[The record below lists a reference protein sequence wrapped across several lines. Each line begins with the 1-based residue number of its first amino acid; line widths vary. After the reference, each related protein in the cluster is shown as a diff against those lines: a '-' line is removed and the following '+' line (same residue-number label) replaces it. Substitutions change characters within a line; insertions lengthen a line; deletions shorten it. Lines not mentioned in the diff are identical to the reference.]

1 MKIFSKFRDYYDGY
15 ADYSNDDDKAKY
27 YIREEK
33 EIEISKYLL
42 QNLEDEILRTPQ
54 DFGSHYLIIAGR
66 VHPFVSVYTNPG
78 WDYVDNKQIYIESR
92 TDYYF
97 DHVSLMNKYNE
108 VRDRTNRERKKGK
121 YPWWRWHSGFI
132 ERRDVSSFFTKDY
145 PDMTNL
151 CIDHNTPV
159 ILISPEWPGY
169 KNKDKTFRTC
179 TKDVNLKEYGLS
191 KVFTAPEIYQILDV
205 FVSNVLV
212 KDEMPMSPMSN
223 EEKIQS
229 HGFDKKTSFRHPVK

>member
-15 ADYSNDDDKAKY
+15 ADYSNNDDRVKY
-27 YIREEK
+27 YIREKK

-42 QNLEDEILRTPQ
+42 QNLEKELLITPR
-54 DFGSHYLIIAGR
+54 DFQAHYLIIAGK
-66 VHPFVSVYTNPG
+66 VHPFVSIDTASG
-78 WDYVDNKQIYIESR
+78 WDYIDNKQVYIESR

-97 DHVSLMNKYNE
+97 DSVSLINKYNE
-108 VRDRTNRERKKGK
+108 IRDKINRGIQKGK
-121 YPWWRWHSGFI
+121 YPMWMRYGGSL
-132 ERRDVSSFFTKDY
+132 EKRDVSSFFTKEY

-151 CIDHNTPV
+151 CIIYDTPV
-159 ILISPEWPGY
+159 ILISPRGQGY
-169 KNKDKTFRTC
+169 KSKYKTFRTC

-191 KVFTAPEIYQILDV
+191 KVFSAPEIYQILDV

-229 HGFDKKTSFRHPVK
+229 HGFDKKSSFRHPIK